1 MNLRVRVKQLGSR
14 RDKIGEIMFPVE
26 NNPTTVRELIG
37 ECVTTS
43 VNVFND
49 HLKNSGGVLSDS
61 RIEAMSE
68 AGKIAFGI
76 GFNNKKQDIRKAL
89 ETAYQGYTDGLFR
102 IFIDDIEAGEI
113 DDRISVTEENVV
125 TFIKLTML
133 AGRMW

>member
-76 GFNNKKQDIRKAL
+76 GFNNKEQDIRKAL